1 LHEPQFLCLTAAPFL
16 RPDLPSNG
24 AARSDR
30 QGWPSRQPHPK
41 LDLAR
46 PRLDGREHGVMIKGK
61 RAAL

>member
-1 LHEPQFLCLTAAPFL
+1 MNFSFFVRPQHRFFVPTC
-16 RPDLPSNG
+16 PSND

-30 QGWPSRQPHPK
+30 QGWPSRQPRPK

-61 RAAL
+61 RASL